1 MLKFILAYGCN
12 YFQRGESPMQMIAT
26 PHAPAAIGPYSQ
38 GIIANGVVYTSGQ
51 IPLDPESGGMVAG
64 DIAAQTEQV
73 LKNLSAVLK
82 QAGADLSHIVK
93 TTCFIRD
100 MNDFSKFNEVYQ
112 SHITHAPA
120 RSCVEVSRLPKDAL
134 CEIEAIAIL

>member
-1 MLKFILAYGCN
+1 
-12 YFQRGESPMQMIAT
+12 MQIIAT

-64 DIAAQTEQV
+64 DIAAQTEQI

-100 MNDFSKFNEVYQ
+100 MNDF
-112 SHITHAPA
+112 
-120 RSCVEVSRLPKDAL
+120 
-134 CEIEAIAIL
+134 